1 LRVSQRQLNKLTD
14 LGHLL
19 ANTTN
24 VVVTNLVEVALLI
37 FALDGLTFAVDNS
50 VLCDNTELWGIDLDD
65 LELDLSH
72 ATSACEEIALA
83 DGAVCLAEVGSEEDV
98 EEGAGDALDC
108 VGDGKDC
115 NTLGL

>member
-1 LRVSQRQLNKLTD
+1 MSQRQLDKLTD

-24 VVVTNLVEVALLI
+24 VVVADLVEVTLLVL
-37 FALDGLTFAVDNS
+37 ALDGLTFAVDDS
-50 VLCDNTELWGIDLDD
+50 VLCDNAKLWGIHLDN

-72 ATSACEEIALA
+72 TATDCEEVALA
-83 DGAVCLAEVGSEEDV
+83 DGSVCLAEVGSEEDV

-108 VGDGKDC
+108 VGDREDC
-115 NTLGL
+115 NTLGLL